1 MRLGE
6 DITFDHFLLNLQ
18 QDEYSHVLS
27 LWSTYIH

>member
-1 MRLGE
+1 MEMRLGE

-27 LWSTYIH
+27 L